1 MSQSD
6 VRESLCAIQKYP
18 SALPRD
24 ISVCDIVTKK
34 IFSTFAGTTT
44 QSHQMPNLTHSKKT
58 NFSLLCGFYI
68 IQIKLRRFGFRPFSF
83 LFNFLSCF
91 DFGVYFEIQINLP

>member
-24 ISVCDIVTKK
+24 ISVCETLTKK
-34 IFSTFAGTTT
+34 IFSTFTRGTTQKHKT
-44 QSHQMPNLTHSKKT
+44 PYVPRSKSSFHNVFNKQILWGIRILTGGSKLNYNL
-58 NFSLLCGFYI
+58 LQVQLI
-68 IQIKLRRFGFRPFSF
+68 I
-83 LFNFLSCF
+83 
-91 DFGVYFEIQINLP
+91 